1 MSIEERATSPT
12 EGLAFFINKDS
23 FTVRDANRRM
33 VIQKTRKAGQ
43 GIREQAIVSIQK
55 HDFRSTGKRKA
66 SETGLLL
73 TTIILPN

>member
-12 EGLAFFINKDS
+12 EGLAFFINEDP
-23 FTVRDANRRM
+23 FTIGDANRPM
-33 VIQKTRKAGQ
+33 VIQKFRVAGQ

-55 HDFRSTGKRKA
+55 NDFRSTGKRKG

-73 TTIILPN
+73 TTIILPD